1 MERLRALSGLFT
13 CVGCRPRRRRRHSRG
28 RVTGPVPEAAPT
40 FATVVTSLLERLQ
53 DEEGDR
59 AQTYCELESV
69 LWGDDS
75 RLQCGV
81 VNRLIAE
88 VSRDLTADQ
97 GVTEDTKMA
106 ASDVLVALAR
116 SHFSFVI
123 AELQAQLKAP
133 GEISKEFVLIT
144 VGKLF
149 STYALQCIPFMRMML
164 LGLRTVVGQLGSSRI
179 LRAACG
185 VLEQW
190 AKGVNI
196 YICTWK
202 GCPLPATEK
211 EQIYENLSQVFCS
224 VAGNWLDCQE
234 EEDKQAVIR
243 AMTPLMCILL
253 HKEEHREQ
261 VWEQLL
267 WLLHQY
273 RTVQD
278 TSRVTKS
285 LIYFLE
291 ALEQVQTLIP
301 KGKCLAISSV
311 VYNELTDDT
320 KEHSQDHKAELTQ
333 CILLQARICP
343 EETILFLESQL
354 SHEREA
360 GRVAALGLLGALAR
374 CDEPAMTEKLPQ
386 VVEAVKCVCRDPSTR
401 VRRAVLH
408 FIRELLSANA
418 QSCSAWDAVGYIF
431 SEFSQSSSRR
441 AAGLLSAQEAQ
452 EEGGLQ
458 GLCMDVLGSLDIS
471 VRGMAKLLWPR
482 LLIYVLPAKY
492 TGMLIPLSRCLR
504 ALAERNELTAA
515 REHQE
520 LDPDVLNSLLQET
533 TLTPH
538 TLLARL
544 LVVAGSPFAGSELQ
558 AAALLVMQSLHSRI
572 HGAVGALWNTEIP
585 LLLQY
590 LKGENENIPDSA
602 EWERHLLKFLR
613 ASLETIK
620 DDAWIKR
627 LSCELSQRL
636 DSSPSGSGEKAFLY
650 KALGTTLG
658 ACQELPHVQEKL
670 LQHLKKA
677 KPEEPS
683 EAQGIISLVCQAADS
698 HFRLALETFT
708 TFAATLCNA
717 QCFGA
722 SRRKKM
728 TRASR
733 RAQATCNAAMLTYS
747 SMALRAS
754 KEQLLAHVEADI
766 VGNIL
771 LLYISSSQPADLHP
785 VQSVFFSAG
794 PQNLEKNLALVQ
806 SITEVGCAIQAVG
819 NFGSFDPVL
828 QHKLLLILQNLMR
841 KTLWEFPASSLHL
854 KVILALEQ
862 WSKLKISFSRKE
874 ICSLLSDCCQSILPL
889 PSADEQMEE
898 IGNTEVALLQL
909 QSLHMA
915 TKALG
920 RLMAVLLKTK
930 PTTVVFVDIV
940 HVLWLRLSSDNPW
953 ERKRA
958 LQVYAQLLADCRDG
972 VTFQTRCAYVP
983 FGSLA
988 GFLGPL
994 TYDPVTSSRQLAATC
1009 LSSLLHIQA
1018 KATNRVFETDD
1029 PASWCEGLSNQI
1041 AASQQLQTSVKIG
1054 KIVCKNFPKEQA
1066 TDFMMAIKETF
1077 RRSRGRRVRAAGNW
1091 MITFV
1096 KICGKD
1102 ILPDVPGVLSILH
1115 TCTWSMLQTSFMYF
1129 VHDAVLILARYHE
1142 ELTTDVIIQK
1152 FVPMDRNTLELWR
1165 TLGKDSIGICVL
1177 RRLSEKLKR
1186 VGDDSSEPSSSSRRL
1201 EDHQPSPESLT
1212 VACAISEVVS
1222 VQSEK
1227 GVQSLLPSLLPGL
1240 LLQVSEALGEEML
1253 FAPLSPWRGLSED
1266 QRRED
1271 NVRRPFCETL
1281 MSVLSKCT
1289 QKNWLTPSWMQKMS
1303 AMLESPHTHAEG
1315 MCLLT
1320 RVLVR
1325 AQLISQELIESFSQW
1340 LDCPSANLQLTA
1352 MAFFAELMNDPPIE
1366 GRNVLKILRVFT
1378 EKAQHRSSTI
1388 RQMAVRALGN
1398 AVSSVPVEVRKHRR
1412 PVVQVLQQSLADIA
1426 CPEVVAE
1433 SMVALAEF
1441 VRVLQAVNLGSAFE
1455 AIARSTKMFFESE
1468 LEYLRYSAFRLYS
1481 VLASSASIK
1490 RSFFAGEVA
1499 ETWVSLLLH
1508 LRDPDFAVASMCKI
1522 TFSLCAPFMGL
1533 SRVQEII
1540 DLSKRLGAN
1549 ELQYEVCSHLA
1560 RYAPAMLDRLH
1571 TIARRGCLENGQR
1584 LHTSAV
1590 EILDDILARRRRR
1603 N

>member
-1 MERLRALSGLFT
+1 
-13 CVGCRPRRRRRHSRG
+13 
-28 RVTGPVPEAAPT
+28 
-40 FATVVTSLLERLQ
+40 
-53 DEEGDR
+53 
-59 AQTYCELESV
+59 
-69 LWGDDS
+69 
-75 RLQCGV
+75 
-81 VNRLIAE
+81 
-88 VSRDLTADQ
+88 
-97 GVTEDTKMA
+97 MA

-333 CILLQARICP
+333 CILLQGKERRCGDAPWCPGSSLPKLRNGCKLLANAGWDFLPTARICP

-658 ACQELPHVQEKL
+658 ACQELPHVQEKP

-771 LLYISSSQPADLHP
+771 LLYISSSQVPQETVCPSMKIQALPLDFPHVHMFLLQPADLHP

-841 KTLWEFPASSLHL
+841 KTLWDFPASSLHL

-898 IGNTEVALLQL
+898 IGNAEVALLQL

-988 GFLGPL
+988 GLLGPL

-1077 RRSRGRRVRAAGNW
+1077 RRARGRRVRAAGNW

-1388 RQMAVRALGN
+1388 RQMAARALGN

-1455 AIARSTKMFFESE
+1455 AIARSTKMFFESVSEPNSFCRWSEKWGVGRGLHAPRGWPLLAECLLWPRYPADKRVSGLQE
-1468 LEYLRYSAFRLYS
+1468 LEYLRYSALCLAC
-1481 VLASSASIK
+1481 LAS
-1490 RSFFAGEVA
+1490 
-1499 ETWVSLLLH
+1499 LH
-1508 LRDPDFAVASMCKI
+1508 V
-1522 TFSLCAPFMGL
+1522 
-1533 SRVQEII
+1533 
-1540 DLSKRLGAN
+1540 
-1549 ELQYEVCSHLA
+1549 
-1560 RYAPAMLDRLH
+1560 
-1571 TIARRGCLENGQR
+1571 
-1584 LHTSAV
+1584 
-1590 EILDDILARRRRR
+1590 
-1603 N
+1603 